1 MLVDIQKLTD
11 ILAIDADGR
20 FSPEDRAAAIELA
33 LFRYSSDR
41 PRAACETVEFDGSAF
56 LSMPDGWQKDFS
68 RVLEIKTECGKRV
81 PFETVPS
88 LSGEKILLS
97 GDVRTGDVLTVWFT
111 QRHVATEQRTPFRPP
126 TAKLLR
132 TGRRRSCWTA
142 WRRDTRA
149 PSIRRFRRTAWNTV
163 QKRTTITRRRRLA
176 ANSTAT
182 TWDWTTKETRRRE
195 RRSS

>member
-1 MLVDIQKLTD
+1 MLADIQKLTD

-20 FSPEDRAAAIELA
+20 FSQEDRAAAIELA

-41 PRAACETVEFDGSAF
+41 PRAACETVEFDGSAL

-97 GDVRTGDVLTVWFT
+97 GDVHTGDILTVWFT
-111 QRHVATEQRTPFRPP
+111 QRHIATETEDTVPP
-126 TAKLLR
+126 ADR
-132 TGRRRSCWTA
+132 EAVANWAAAFMECMRRSGA
-142 WRRDTRA
+142 RVRLQAASAARPRSVRRKVR
-149 PSIRRFRRTAWNTV
+149 
-163 QKRTTITRRRRLA
+163 
-176 ANSTAT
+176 
-182 TWDWTTKETRRRE
+182 
-195 RRSS
+195 

>member
-1 MLVDIQKLTD
+1 MLADIQKLTD

-97 GDVRTGDVLTVWFT
+97 GDVRTGDVLTVVHAAA
-111 QRHVATEQRTPFRPP
+111 RRDRNRGHRSARRP
-126 TAKLLR
+126 
-132 TGRRRSCWTA
+132 RSCCELGGGVPA
-142 WRRDTRA
+142 GRHGGGIRGLRQFDDFVGQRGTRFKSEQLSRA
-149 PSIRRFRRTAWNTV
+149 GGGLPQILPRPHGTG
-163 QKRTTITRRRRLA
+163 
-176 ANSTAT
+176 
-182 TWDWTTKETRRRE
+182 
-195 RRSS
+195 